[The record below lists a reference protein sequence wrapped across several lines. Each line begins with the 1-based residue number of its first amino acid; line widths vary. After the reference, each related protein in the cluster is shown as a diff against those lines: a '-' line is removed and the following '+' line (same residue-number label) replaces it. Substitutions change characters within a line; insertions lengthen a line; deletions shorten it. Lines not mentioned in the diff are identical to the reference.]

1 MNYNNSKTEDMSTIQ
16 EYSLKLANK
25 MIEYNIKEYFNKIH
39 HKFYS
44 DLNIDFMDYF
54 LSLIPKKHEFCV
66 EQEKLQEYHVL
77 NSVDTSQKILRAL
90 EKFNLKENVD
100 YLLANVGQQSETSRG
115 IKYSKVYTL
124 TPHAFKLCLI
134 RAKNSFEYAN
144 YYLMLEEIFYYYK
157 EYQTQYQEAII
168 SNISK
173 DNKSL
178 HSKIDEQTKQMTA
191 ILKEN
196 KDQTKQIEELLKYGK
211 TTTETLQE
219 VKEELTEV
227 KEELIEVKEELI
239 EVTDNYDTLTDK
251 VEVVIDIV
259 QEISDRSVPT
269 PEDEN
274 NRSEFVLLQRQDN
287 LDHFT
292 FIRGIKEYN
301 QSRLENRYAQDYN
314 IIIRE
319 YNANPIQL
327 YKLFKSIVKEEY
339 CEAKREITQNQYLKN
354 KIQLK
359 REAEKIQFHNNKF
372 ELVNDYSL
380 DELLDKLK
388 EVSELKFARY
398 NAAVVYLP

>member
-1 MNYNNSKTEDMSTIQ
+1 MSTIQ
-16 EYSLKLANK
+16 EYSIELANK
-25 MIEYNIKEYFNKIH
+25 MIKYNIEEYFVNIH
-39 HKFYS
+39 IKFYN
-44 DLNIDFMDYF
+44 DLNIEFMAYF
-54 LSLIPKKHEFCV
+54 LSLIPKKNEFCV

-77 NSVDTSQKILRAL
+77 NTVDTSQKILRAL

-100 YLLANVGQQSETSRG
+100 YLLANVGQSRLENTHG
-115 IKYSKVYTL
+115 GSNGNKKVYTL
-124 TPHAFKLCLI
+124 TPYAFKLCLI
-134 RAKNSFEYAN
+134 RAKNSFKYAN

-157 EYQTQYQEAII
+157 EYQTEYQNQLLSAKDVRLDEQ
-168 SNISK
+168 SK
-173 DNKSL
+173 
-178 HSKIDEQTKQMTA
+178 KIDA

-196 KDQTKQIEELLKYGK
+196 KNQTKQIDNQTKQIEELLNYGK
-211 TTTETLQE
+211 ITTETLQE
-219 VKEELTEV
+219 VKEELV
-227 KEELIEVKEELI
+227 DVKEELI
-239 EVTDNYDTLTDK
+239 EVTDNYDDLNHK
-251 VEVVIDIV
+251 VDVVIDIV

-274 NRSEFVLLQRQDN
+274 QRSEFVLLQRQEN

-327 YKLFKSIVKEEY
+327 FKLFKSIIKEEFL
-339 CEAKREITQNQYLKN
+339 EAKREITQNQHLKN
-354 KIQLK
+354 KRQLK

-388 EVSELKFARY
+388 EVSELKFDRY
-398 NAAVVYLP
+398 KAVIDYMP

>member
-1 MNYNNSKTEDMSTIQ
+1 MVGNVARQ
-16 EYSLKLANK
+16 
-25 MIEYNIKEYFNKIH
+25 
-39 HKFYS
+39 S
-44 DLNIDFMDYF
+44 D
-54 LSLIPKKHEFCV
+54 
-66 EQEKLQEYHVL
+66 
-77 NSVDTSQKILRAL
+77 
-90 EKFNLKENVD
+90 
-100 YLLANVGQQSETSRG
+100 TSRG

-144 YYLMLEEIFYYYK
+144 YYLMLEDIFYYYNK
-157 EYQTQYQEAII
+157 YQLTYQEAII

-219 VKEELTEV
+219 VKEELV
-227 KEELIEVKEELI
+227 DVKEELI
-239 EVTDNYDTLTDK
+239 EVTDNYDTLADK

-274 NRSEFVLLQRQDN
+274 QRSEFVLLQRQEN

-339 CEAKREITQNQYLKN
+339 SEAKREITQNQYLKN

>member
-1 MNYNNSKTEDMSTIQ
+1 MSTIQ
-16 EYSLKLANK
+16 EYNYELSNN
-25 MIEYNIKEYFNKIH
+25 MIEYKIEDYFNSIYS
-39 HKFYS
+39 KFYNN
-44 DLNIDFMDYF
+44 LNIEFMGYF
-54 LSLIPKKHEFCV
+54 LKLIPKKDEFCV
-66 EQEKLQEYHVL
+66 KHKKLQKYGVINNIKSSNIKDCL
-77 NSVDTSQKILRAL
+77 K
-90 EKFNLKENVD
+90 KFELKENED
-100 YLLANVGQQSETSRG
+100 YRVLNVQQSRLENTHGGSNG
-115 IKYSKVYTL
+115 NKKGYTL
-124 TPHAFKLCLI
+124 KPKAFKLCLI
-134 RAKNSFEYAN
+134 RAKNSYEYAN

-173 DNKSL
+173 DNKLL
-178 HSKIDEQTKQMTA
+178 HSKIDNQILKIDNQTKQIDYQTKQ
-191 ILKEN
+191 IDN
-196 KDQTKQIEELLKYGK
+196 QTKQIEELLNYGK
-211 TTTETLQE
+211 ITTETLQE
-219 VKEELTEV
+219 VKEELV
-227 KEELIEVKEELI
+227 DVKEELI
-239 EVTDNYDTLTDK
+239 EVTDNYDTLADK

-274 NRSEFVLLQRQDN
+274 QRSEFVLLQRQEN

-339 CEAKREITQNQYLKN
+339 SEAKREITQNQYLKN

-388 EVSELKFARY
+388 EVSELKFDRY
-398 NAAVVYLP
+398 KAVIDYMP

>member
-1 MNYNNSKTEDMSTIQ
+1 MLNVQQPVKQGGYST
-16 EYSLKLANK
+16 
-25 MIEYNIKEYFNKIH
+25 
-39 HKFYS
+39 
-44 DLNIDFMDYF
+44 
-54 LSLIPKKHEFCV
+54 KK
-66 EQEKLQEYHVL
+66 K
-77 NSVDTSQKILRAL
+77 
-90 EKFNLKENVD
+90 
-100 YLLANVGQQSETSRG
+100 
-115 IKYSKVYTL
+115 YTL
-124 TPHAFKLCLI
+124 TPRAFKLCLI
-134 RAKNSFEYAN
+134 RAKNSKIYAN

-168 SNISK
+168 SNISE

-178 HSKIDEQTKQMTA
+178 HSKIDDQTKQMNA

-196 KDQTKQIEELLKYGK
+196 KDQTLKMNDQTSKIDEQTKQIKELLKYGK
-211 TTTETLQE
+211 ATTETLQ
-219 VKEELTEV
+219 EV
-227 KEELIEVKEELI
+227 KEELIEVKEELV
-239 EVTDNYDTLTDK
+239 EVTDNYDTLADK
-251 VEVVIDIV
+251 VDVVIDIV

-327 YKLFKSIVKEEY
+327 YKLIKSIDKEEY

-354 KIQLK
+354 KRQLK

-388 EVSELKFARY
+388 EVSELKFTRY
-398 NAAVVYLP
+398 NAAVAYLP